1 MGTTVHDF
9 LHPEIILF
17 GVDDPIALEKAK
29 TFYRTITDAPFKE
42 MKIVNAELVKVNY
55 NTFITMKINFANNLM
70 EICHKVHRNS
80 GADDRRYMI
89 H

>member
-29 TFYRTITDAPFKE
+29 TFYRTITDAPF
-42 MKIVNAELVKVNY
+42 V
-55 NTFITMKINFANNLM
+55 
-70 EICHKVHRNS
+70 
-80 GADDRRYMI
+80 
-89 H
+89 

>member
-29 TFYRTITDAPFKE
+29 TFYRTITDAPFRNV
-42 MKIVNAELVKVNY
+42 VNAVSKGLE
-55 NTFITMKINFANNLM
+55 
-70 EICHKVHRNS
+70 
-80 GADDRRYMI
+80 YMI
-89 H
+89 I